1 MKRKF
6 KLFATVASLCL
17 SVALMAFGV
26 YAASTVTYTVSG
38 SVSYTM
44 DDVLVTVTTKTAY
57 VTDDHAGHA
66 DGAVTELT
74 YANETTV
81 GTPYQSYDED
91 EVAKVPGATD
101 AQEQDVTV
109 SFNTSTAWRITI
121 TVATINPEG
130 VEVALSNPTFGI
142 EGDVNYAVVAA
153 EDNPYDTLIAED
165 GSDDFV
171 FYVYLE
177 DPTVAIDTASFSI
190 VLNIT
195 QYAA

>member
-26 YAASTVTYTVSG
+26 YAAAQVTYTING

-44 DDVLVTVTTKTAY
+44 NDVLVTVTTKTAY
-57 VTDDHAGHA
+57 VTNDHAGHA
-66 DGAVTELT
+66 DGAVTELS
-74 YANETTV
+74 YANETPV
-81 GTPYQSYDED
+81 GTPYQSYDSS
-91 EVAKVPGATD
+91 EVATGDGTHTEP
-101 AQEQDVTV
+101 VTV

-121 TVATINPEG
+121 TVETINPNG
-130 VEVALSNPTFGI
+130 VEVALGNPTFGI

-153 EDNPYDTLIAED
+153 EDNPYDTQIVED